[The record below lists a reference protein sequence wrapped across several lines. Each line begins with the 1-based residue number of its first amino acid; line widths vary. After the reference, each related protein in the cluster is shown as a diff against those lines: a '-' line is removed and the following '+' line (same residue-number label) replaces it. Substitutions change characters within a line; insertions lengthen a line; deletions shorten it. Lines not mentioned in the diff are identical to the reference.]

1 MKKKQN
7 IFDHSLINFN
17 RISYVRNNAKW
28 NSVPLGN
35 VSAKTSGY
43 NKMFVGKEVIKDN
56 LHNIVNKF
64 NERKISNGKFYLK
77 SLKEIHPFC
86 EKMERL
92 KK

>member
-1 MKKKQN
+1 
-7 IFDHSLINFN
+7 
-17 RISYVRNNAKW
+17 
-28 NSVPLGN
+28 
-35 VSAKTSGY
+35 
-43 NKMFVGKEVIKDN
+43 MFVGKKVIKDN

-77 SLKEIHPFC
+77 SLKEIHPLC